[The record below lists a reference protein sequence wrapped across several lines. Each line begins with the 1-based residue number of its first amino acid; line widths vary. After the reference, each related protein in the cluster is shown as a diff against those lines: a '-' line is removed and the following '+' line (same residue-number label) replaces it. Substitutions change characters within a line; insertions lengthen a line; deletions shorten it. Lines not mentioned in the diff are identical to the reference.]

1 MCRIPYNFSALI
13 NRSDRIPAMAG
24 MKRAEI
30 PMVENIL
37 PNSSG
42 PHPLFANQKVAMVM
56 SQLPQIKNCKKL
68 RTVNR
73 SLIMIED
80 LVFKYN

>member
-1 MCRIPYNFSALI
+1 M
-13 NRSDRIPAMAG
+13 NRSESIPAMAG
-24 MKRAEI
+24 IKSAEI
-30 PMVENIL
+30 PIVENIL

-42 PHPLFANQKVAMVM
+42 PHPLFANQNVAMVM
-56 SQLPQIKNCKKL
+56 SQLPQMKNCKKL
-68 RTVNR
+68 SAVNR